1 MAGCCLS
8 PFASRSAACLLLFRG
23 FSRIVTEIHDALA
36 GGFWACGTRRDVLV
50 RTMTRRSARGRGTG
64 ARASGRGN
72 DSPAWG
78 DMPVPPLHQLTD
90 DPDKRQQYAA
100 DPLLREG
107 WATLVGVLGEGAAL
121 RFASE
126 SAIAW
131 LRPDVAA
138 AGAMGEVAARI
149 DAAGFVAV
157 GAVFVRLGRADVR
170 ALWWC

>member
-1 MAGCCLS
+1 
-8 PFASRSAACLLLFRG
+8 
-23 FSRIVTEIHDALA
+23 
-36 GGFWACGTRRDVLV
+36 
-50 RTMTRRSARGRGTG
+50 
-64 ARASGRGN
+64 
-72 DSPAWG
+72 
-78 DMPVPPLHQLTD
+78 MPVPPLHQLTD